1 MSVRARHRRS
11 RVRRR
16 AWWSALLVA
25 SVLLAVPAAGALSA
39 DTTVP
44 SDHLGTG
51 GGAGLVEPRA
61 PTEVPGSGPTESVQ
75 PGRILIEAI
84 GVSADVEVVGLA
96 ADGTLGIPTDVAT
109 VGWFA
114 GSSRPG
120 EMGPAVMVGH
130 LDSLDGPAV
139 FARLSQLRVGDLIT
153 VENGDGS
160 APAFTVSAVSRHPKR
175 SFPTQA
181 VYGPTPDAELH
192 LITCGGRYDRDDGYT
207 DNVVVTAKAATDETM
222 KG

>member
-1 MSVRARHRRS
+1 VSARARHRRN

-16 AWWSALLVA
+16 TWWSAFFIGLV
-25 SVLLAVPAAGALSA
+25 LIAVPAAGALSA
-39 DTTVP
+39 DTTGQ
-44 SDHLGTG
+44 SDHREPA
-51 GGAGLVEPRA
+51 GATRLVEPRT
-61 PTEVPGSGPTESVQ
+61 PSGVPGAGPTESVE

-84 GVSADVEVVGLA
+84 GVSAAVEVVGLA

-130 LDSLDGPAV
+130 VDSVDGPAV
-139 FARLSQLRVGDLIT
+139 FARLAELRAGDLVT
-153 VENGDGS
+153 VEDGAGS
-160 APAFTVSAVSRHPKR
+160 ALTFTVSAVTRHPKR
-175 SFPTQA
+175 SFPTDA

-207 DNVVVTAKAATDETM
+207 DNVVVTAKVATD
-222 KG
+222 

>member
-1 MSVRARHRRS
+1 MIVRARHRRN

-44 SDHLGTG
+44 SDRVESG
-51 GGAGLVEPRA
+51 GGATGLAEPRA
-61 PTEVPGSGPTESVQ
+61 PTGVPGPELTGSAE

-96 ADGTLGIPTDVAT
+96 ADETLGLPSDVAN
-109 VGWFA
+109 VGWFT

-130 LDSLDGPAV
+130 VDSADGPAV
-139 FARLSQLRVGDLIT
+139 FSRLSELQVGDVIT
-153 VENGDGS
+153 VENRDGS
-160 APAFTVSAVSRHPKR
+160 ALAFTVSTVTRHSKQ
-175 SFPTQA
+175 SFPTDA
-181 VYGPTPDAELH
+181 VYGPTPNAELH

-207 DNVVVTAKAATDETM
+207 DNVVVTAKAATN
-222 KG
+222 